1 MIQDNV
7 FYHHSS
13 CHGNYNY
20 TSSAGL
26 FFVLVKAPDLNC
38 CCLFCSTLCNTP
50 QGHKNST
57 SVPRNTPAN
66 CNTMQSWHFLGFG
79 TCRAPEYLEL
89 LSCFHPPSFPC
100 RSSTPTSSCCFV
112 NYDLDTAAAASTD
125 LQLLGLASARYS
137 DLGLEKVVR
146 YAMACYGMVWY
157 GMVWQYPLHV
167 GWYQYYLCGRLL
179 RSWHVT
185 LGSFSF

>member
-1 MIQDNV
+1 MKV
-7 FYHHSS
+7 
-13 CHGNYNY
+13 
-20 TSSAGL
+20 
-26 FFVLVKAPDLNC
+26 PDLNC
-38 CCLFCSTLCNTP
+38 CCLSCSTLCNTP

-66 CNTMQSWHFLGFG
+66 CNTMQSWHFLEFG

-100 RSSTPTSSCCFV
+100 RSSTPTSSCCCA
-112 NYDLDTAAAASTD
+112 NYDLNTAAAASTD

-157 GMVWQYPLHV
+157 GVVWYGMAVSVACWLVSVLSLRKAFAKLACDP
-167 GWYQYYLCGRLL
+167 WLL
-179 RSWHVT
+179 LFLVLVQILT
-185 LGSFSF
+185 LLLNVA